1 MQSTRLRVAA
11 GFAALAL
18 ASGLVCATAA
28 LLAGPAYR
36 IEWLALGAAFELLR
50 WATYGA
56 LAGAAVA
63 LLVWVV
69 LMLARATRGRAV
81 AAAALVLNAAIA
93 GPPLYLVQQAQ
104 KLPNIHDISTDTND
118 PPAFV
123 AVLPLRKNARNP
135 VEYRAETAAQQKLGY
150 PDIAPLLLP
159 VPPDQAF
166 ARAERAARATGWE
179 IVAVAPE
186 ALRIEATA
194 TTLFFGF
201 KDDVVIRIRPQASN
215 AQGSLVDVRSLSR
228 IGGSD
233 VGANAE
239 RVRKFLERL
248 AAG

>member
-1 MQSTRLRVAA
+1 MQSTRDRVAA

-18 ASGLVCATAA
+18 VSGLACAAAA

-56 LAGAAVA
+56 LGGAAVA
-63 LLVWVV
+63 LLAAAM
-69 LMLARATRGRAV
+69 LLLARATRGRVV
-81 AAAALVLNAAIA
+81 ATAALVLNAAIA
-93 GPPLYLVQQAQ
+93 GPPLYLYRQAQ
-104 KLPNIHDISTDTND
+104 TLPKIHDISTDTKD

-135 VEYRAETAAQQKLGY
+135 VEYRAETAAQQRLGY

-159 VPPDQAF
+159 MPPDQAL
-166 ARAERAARATGWE
+166 ARAERAARAMDWQ
-179 IVAVAPE
+179 IVAVAPD

-215 AQGSLVDVRSLSR
+215 AQASLVDVRSLSR

-233 VGANAE
+233 IGANAQ
-239 RVRKFLERL
+239 RVRKFLAQL
-248 AAG
+248 AAS

>member
-1 MQSTRLRVAA
+1 MALTRRWRL
-11 GFAALAL
+11 GHTTLAL
-18 ASGLVCATAA
+18 ASGLLCAAGA

-56 LAGAAVA
+56 LGGAAVA
-63 LLVWVV
+63 LLAWVA
-69 LMLARATRGRAV
+69 LTLARATRGRAI
-81 AAAALVLNAAIA
+81 AAAALALNAAVA
-93 GPPLYLVQQAQ
+93 GPPLYLYRQAQ
-104 KLPNIHDISTDTND
+104 ALPNIHDISTDTTE

-123 AVLPLRKNARNP
+123 AMLPLRKNARNP
-135 VEYRAETAAQQKLGY
+135 VEYRAETAAQQRLGY

-166 ARAERAARATGWE
+166 ARAERTARSMGWE
-179 IVAVAPE
+179 IVATAPD

-201 KDDVVIRIRPQASN
+201 KDDVVIRIRPQAAN
-215 AQGSLVDVRSLSR
+215 AQGSIVDVRSLSR

-233 VGANAE
+233 VGANAQ
-239 RVRKFLERL
+239 RVRKFLAQL